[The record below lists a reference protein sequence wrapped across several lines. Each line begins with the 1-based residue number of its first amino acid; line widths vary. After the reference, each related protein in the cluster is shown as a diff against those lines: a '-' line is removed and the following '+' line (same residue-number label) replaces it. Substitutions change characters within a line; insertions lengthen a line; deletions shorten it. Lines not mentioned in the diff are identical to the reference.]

1 MKKIG
6 IMANP
11 IKDIGLE
18 YTKDVLSFLDKR
30 AEIYVEDE
38 IYHLKKGENIKLLTR
53 DNAELLDFIVILGG
67 DGTILDAYKSLD
79 FTTTPVFG
87 INLGKL
93 GFLTCADKSE
103 WQYYLNLALKGE
115 YILENRSLLE
125 MKHSDRVSISLN
137 DVVIFKDNDQDG
149 AINLLVYVN
158 NVLLAEYDADGI
170 IIATPTGSTAYSL
183 SAGGPIISPKSE
195 VLLLNPIRPH
205 TLSNR
210 PIVLAPQEKISIMI
224 KRGKATVRCDGKKCL
239 DISDGMLEFSLH
251 DKKVRFITFDNHNFY
266 NKVYTRIR

>member
-1 MKKIG
+1 MKKVG
-6 IMANP
+6 IMTNP

-18 YTKDVLSFLDKR
+18 YTKEVLSFLDKR
-30 AEIYVEDE
+30 AEIYLDKE
-38 IYHLKKGENIKLLTR
+38 IYSKKYENIKPLT
-53 DNAELLDFIVILGG
+53 AQCAKELDFIIILGG
-67 DGTILDAYKSLD
+67 DGTILDAYQSLD
-79 FTTTPVFG
+79 FTTTPIFG

-93 GFLTCADKSE
+93 GFLTSVEKTE

-115 YILENRSLLE
+115 YNIENRSLLE
-125 MKHSDRVSISLN
+125 MKYSKGTSIALN

-149 AINLLVYVN
+149 AVNLLVYVN

-170 IIATPTGSTAYSL
+170 IVSTPTGSTAYSL

-195 VLLLNPIRPH
+195 ALLLNPIRPH

-210 PIVLAPQEKISIMI
+210 PIVLAPGEKISIMV
-224 KRGKATVRCDGKKCL
+224 KRGSVNVRCDGRKCKEAADSL
-239 DISDGMLEFSLH
+239 LEFSLC
-251 DKKVRFITFDNHNFY
+251 DKKVRFISFDSHNFY